1 VTPSTTSANSPAAD
15 NAQPDTARDGGFWMS
30 TGMRRLTNLGLG
42 LVVLL
47 FAAPRAFRGWPE
59 RQPREL
65 LLTLAMILPL
75 LG

>member
-1 VTPSTTSANSPAAD
+1 MPA
-15 NAQPDTARDGGFWMS
+15 
-30 TGMRRLTNLGLG
+30 GMRRLTNLGLG